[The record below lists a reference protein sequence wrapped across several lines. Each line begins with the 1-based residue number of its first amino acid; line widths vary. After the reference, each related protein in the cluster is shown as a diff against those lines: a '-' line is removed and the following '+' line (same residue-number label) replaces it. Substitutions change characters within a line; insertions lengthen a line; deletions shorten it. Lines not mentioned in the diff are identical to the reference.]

1 MDDYLRAK
9 ADAYDVSRIVEEVC
23 AQIWATLYD
32 YPCLKGCAGL
42 TRYVCDCV
50 RLAWALSV
58 HGFALEFETRAFRRE
73 LHVRFHT
80 SDHRS
85 ERIRTYLWPALLQ
98 APRGACVHKGV
109 VVT

>member
-1 MDDYLRAK
+1 MSLQ
-9 ADAYDVSRIVEEVC
+9 EVC

-32 YPCLKGCAGL
+32 YPCLKGCTGL
-42 TRYVCDCV
+42 VRYVCDCV

-58 HGFALEFETRAFRRE
+58 QGFVLEFETRAFNRE

-98 APRGACVHKGV
+98 APRGPCVHKGV